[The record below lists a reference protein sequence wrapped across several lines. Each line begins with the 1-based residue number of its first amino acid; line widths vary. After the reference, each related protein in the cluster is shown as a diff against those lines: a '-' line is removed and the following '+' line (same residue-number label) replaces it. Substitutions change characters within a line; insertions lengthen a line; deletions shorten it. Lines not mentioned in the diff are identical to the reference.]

1 MISVRK
7 LLLALLFGA
16 ATLPALAQVQYTPPS
31 VTVTNPL
38 DKVTYHYK
46 WQVYVGM
53 AYTNFIAGPQLVQNA
68 SLGGV
73 DAQVG
78 RFFTPKWGILG
89 NYRGYF
95 GTSGV
100 EPNYY
105 NIRGPFVSE
114 QFAVFGPEYRLIA
127 NKHLSVNTHALF
139 GTAYGDFQRATAPLS
154 RQQVEDQL
162 GLFGNQWTP
171 GAVIGG
177 ALTLNRNQHWAFRLE
192 PDATLTRFNNPNGP
206 TGIQYQFALS
216 VGVVYRFVPRHLTP
230 EQKKALL
237 EKKKARRMDHHR
249 SLLHPF

>member
-7 LLLALLFGA
+7 LLVALLFGA

-38 DKVTYHYK
+38 NKVTYHYK
-46 WQVYVGM
+46 WQVYAGM
-53 AYTNFIAGPQLVQNA
+53 AYSNFIAGPQLVQGA

-78 RFFTPKWGILG
+78 RFFNPKWGILG

-100 EPNYY
+100 QPNYY

-114 QFAVFGPEYRLIA
+114 QMVLFGPEYRLLA
-127 NKHLSVNTHALF
+127 NRRLSVNAHALF
-139 GTAYGDFQRATAPLS
+139 GGAYGDFQRATAPLT
-154 RQQVEDQL
+154 RKEVEGQL
-162 GLFGNQWTP
+162 GLFGNQWAP
-171 GAVIGG
+171 GAAIGG
-177 ALTLNRNQHWAFRLE
+177 ALTMNRNEHWAFRVE
-192 PDATLTRFNNPNGP
+192 PDATLTRFHNPSGP
-206 TGIQYQFALS
+206 TGIQYQFAFS

-237 EKKKARRMDHHR
+237 LKKKERRMDHHR